1 MFVLCAR
8 IHLQGQHT
16 HTYYNQSR
24 YLDQSTSRPTKLETN
39 GNGRQKKIFK
49 NISWKKILGRYIF
62 DKRIIRNRER
72 ERMVTLIIT
81 YQIWTMSLA
90 GSKFKK
96 IKQAKHTNNRLVARI
111 ELVLTDQQ

>member
-1 MFVLCAR
+1 
-8 IHLQGQHT
+8 
-16 HTYYNQSR
+16 
-24 YLDQSTSRPTKLETN
+24 
-39 GNGRQKKIFK
+39 
-49 NISWKKILGRYIF
+49 
-62 DKRIIRNRER
+62 
-72 ERMVTLIIT
+72 MVTLIIT